1 MKDKLLLYYFASM
14 KYDVF
19 VSEREEEE
27 EEDDDDDFKFFYKQL
42 VKA

>member
-1 MKDKLLLYYFASM
+1 M

-27 EEDDDDDFKFFYKQL
+27 EEEDDDNFKFFYKQL